1 MRSSLDFLMRKL
13 AYSFRDPA
21 LLEQALTHRSA
32 DGRNNE
38 RLEYL
43 GDAVLGMLAADELYK
58 RHARASEGELS
69 RMRAAMVK
77 GKNLAALATE
87 LGLGEFL
94 RLGPGE
100 LKSGGVR
107 RESILAGA
115 LEAIIGAV
123 YLDGGLEPARDLVL
137 QLISLQ
143 LTQVTPQTTRKDPK
157 TRLQEYLQARRWS
170 LPAYQTLFVAGA
182 DHSQNFKVSCL
193 VEEIDKA
200 FEGVGA
206 SRRDAEQQAAEQA
219 LQHLEQVE
227 GKTDHD

>member
-1 MRSSLDFLMRKL
+1 MRSTLDLLTRKL

-43 GDAVLGMLAADELYK
+43 GDAVLGMLAADELYQ
-58 RHARASEGELS
+58 RHSRASEGELS

-77 GKNLAALATE
+77 GKNLAALAAE
-87 LGLGEFL
+87 LGLGQFL

-123 YLDGGLEPARDLVL
+123 YLDGGLQPARELVL
-137 QLISLQ
+137 RLISLQ

-157 TRLQEYLQARRWS
+157 TRLQEYLQARRWA
-170 LPAYQTLFVAGA
+170 LPVYQTITVAGA

-193 VEEIDKA
+193 VEGVDEA

-206 SRRDAEQQAAEQA
+206 SRRDAQQQAAEQA
-219 LQHLEQVE
+219 LQYLEQVE
-227 GKTDHD
+227 GKPHE